1 MKIPATFNG
10 EMVYIVAIDTRSPAD
25 AVCVFPD
32 GGFGRVVLDNLR
44 VIEAPPTTS
53 FLPDED
59 PTLEDA

>member
-10 EMVYIVAIDTRSPAD
+10 EMVYIVTIHTDNPPF
-25 AVCVFPD
+25 AVCIYPD
-32 GGFGRVVLDNLR
+32 GSFGFPALDNLR